1 MSALPLLTV
10 GLVIEKDGSLLEC
23 VTDLGERFQFKDL
36 VTGALVGLE
45 GGEILKGIALQTIR
59 VGESKVA
66 PNYVEVLEDEGEQ
79 RSYIQLSAGNQ
90 RKLDIRL
97 TYIKGIVKRGITR
110 GQLKFLAEAADEITK
125 EINSSQLL
133 KDEKPYVS
141 PSVQTL
147 NRWMVLYEK
156 NRKQIAAL
164 IPKTAFRES
173 SKRIDPE
180 SEKLIREVFETKL
193 FGEGIGRIPDLLSHY
208 DELLDEYNNYQLA
221 VGGVP
226 LNAIGRSTLIRRFN
240 DIPSYDR
247 DVAINGVQAARVNH
261 RVAKG
266 HLPSEFALQFVE
278 SDHGQLDL
286 YVIDDLLFVP
296 LGIPWITIFRDRH
309 TGIVLGFYISFRKTS
324 LQSIFGALRHSITPH
339 ARVSELWSDI
349 TEYWPS
355 GFGYTY
361 VSDRGADYLAP
372 RYRLAIRQFG
382 SDVQYAARRTP
393 WHKGPIERFI
403 GTANKGLVETLPGK
417 TYPFRMAPPHYD
429 ARKQAVI
436 RFSTLVYLLNKWVA
450 QHYHLKAHSRKLD
463 SPLRRWEKSVSEMP
477 IPVPPS
483 PQAFLVLTGEQ
494 HQRTLSQEGF
504 VHNWLNYTSPI
515 LEDICEQI
523 GRPKVTFIS
532 NPENLGYGMAIDPRT
547 SKPFRVDCMSP
558 EYANGLSEAMHQYI
572 RRSTKI
578 KLNRENADGVL
589 MQRKRE
595 IQEQLAEE
603 ILAKDSADKARLHQ
617 AAIRAGINSN
627 AVLNGKPKSVADILS
642 AVQRQAAPR
651 DTPPPTEQAGST
663 DVPHFACI

>member
-10 GLVIEKDGSLLEC
+10 GLVVEKDGALLEC
-23 VTDLGERFQFKDL
+23 VTDLGKRFQFKDL
-36 VTGALVGLE
+36 ATGALVGLE
-45 GGEILKGIALQTIR
+45 GDEILKGIAQQTIR
-59 VGESKVA
+59 VVESKVA
-66 PNYVEVLEDEGEQ
+66 PDYVNVLEGEDEQ
-79 RSYIQLSAGNQ
+79 KSYIELSARNQ

-97 TYIKGIVKRGITR
+97 TYIKGMLKRGITR
-110 GQLKFLAEAADEITK
+110 GQLKFLAEAADEITQ

-147 NRWMVLYEK
+147 NRWMARYEK
-156 NRKQIAAL
+156 ARKQIAAL
-164 IPKTAFRES
+164 IPKTAFRETAN
-173 SKRIDPE
+173 RVDPE
-180 SEKLIREVFETKL
+180 NEKLIQEVFETKL
-193 FGEGIGRIPDLLSHY
+193 FGEGVGDIPELLSHY
-208 DELLDEYNNYQLA
+208 YELRDEFNNHQLA
-221 VGGVP
+221 VGGARLKAV
-226 LNAIGRSTLIRRFN
+226 GRSTLIRRFN
-240 DIPSYDR
+240 AIPSYDR

-278 SDHGQLDL
+278 TDHGQLDL
-286 YVIDDLLFVP
+286 YAIDDLLFVP
-296 LGIPWITIFRDRH
+296 LGIPWITIFRDRY
-309 TGIVLGFYISFRKTS
+309 TGIVLGFYVSFRKTS

-339 ARVSELWSDI
+339 DRVRELWPDI

-361 VSDRGADYLAP
+361 VSDRGADFLSP

-382 SDVQYAARRTP
+382 SDVDYAARRTP

-403 GTANKGLVETLPGK
+403 GTTNKGFVETLPGK
-417 TYPFRMAPPHYD
+417 TYPFRKAPPGYD
-429 ARKQAVI
+429 ARKQAVV

-450 QHYHLKAHSRKLD
+450 QHYHLKAHSRKLA
-463 SPLRRWEKSVSEMP
+463 SPLSRWEKSVSEMP
-477 IPVPPS
+477 IPLPPG
-483 PQAFLVLTGEQ
+483 PEAFLVLTGEQ
-494 HQRTLSQEGF
+494 YQHKLSPEGF

-515 LEDICEQI
+515 LKDICDQK

-547 SKPFRVDCMSP
+547 SKPFRVDCMSSG
-558 EYANGLSEAMHQYI
+558 YANGLSEAMHQYI

-578 KLNRENADGVL
+578 KLNRENAEGVL
-589 MQRKRE
+589 TQRKRE

-617 AAIRAGINSN
+617 AAIRSGINSS
-627 AVLNGKPKSVADILS
+627 AVLDGKPKSVADILS

-651 DTPPPTEQAGST
+651 DNPLPTEQVGST

>member
-1 MSALPLLTV
+1 MGTLPLLTV
-10 GLVIEKDGSLLEC
+10 GLVIEKEGAQLEC
-23 VTDLGERFQFKDL
+23 VTDLGKQFQFKDL
-36 VTGALVGLE
+36 KTGALENLTMDQ
-45 GGEILKGIALQTIR
+45 ILIGIAQKTISFR
-59 VGESKVA
+59 ESRVA
-66 PNYVEVLEDEGEQ
+66 PNYVETFEQ
-79 RSYIQLSAGNQ
+79 EAEQKSFIELSAKNL
-90 RKLDIRL
+90 RKLDIRS
-97 TYIKGIVKRGITR
+97 TYIAGIEKRGISR
-110 GQLKFLAEAADEITK
+110 GQLKFLAEAADEITR
-125 EINSSQLL
+125 EINNSLL
-133 KDEKPYVS
+133 LENEKPYAP

-147 NRWMVLYEK
+147 NRWMARYEK
-156 NRKQIAAL
+156 ARKEINAL
-164 IPKTAFRES
+164 IPKTALREA

-180 SEKLIREVFETKL
+180 NEKLIQEVFETKL
-193 FGEGIGRIPDLLSHY
+193 FEEGVGRVPEFLSHY
-208 DELLDEYNNYQLA
+208 DDLLEECNNNKIAHGWAPLQA
-221 VGGVP
+221 V
-226 LNAIGRSTLIRRFN
+226 GRSTLVRRFKE
-240 DIPSYDR
+240 IPSYDR
-247 DVAINGVQAARVNH
+247 DLAIYGEQVARVNH

-278 SDHGQLDL
+278 IDHGQLDL
-286 YVIDDLLFVP
+286 YAIDDLLFVP
-296 LGIPWITIFRDRH
+296 LGIPWITILRDRH
-309 TGIVLGFYISFRKTS
+309 TGIVLGFYISFRQTS

-339 ARVSELWSDI
+339 IRVKELWSDI

-361 VSDRGADYLAP
+361 VSDRGADFLSP

-382 SDVQYAARRTP
+382 SDVNYAARRTP

-403 GTANKGLVETLPGK
+403 GTTNNVLVETLPGK
-417 TYPFRMAPPHYD
+417 TYPFRKAPPNYD

-450 QHYHLKAHSRKLD
+450 QHYHLKAHSRKLA
-463 SPLRRWEKSVSEMP
+463 SPLSRWEKSVSEMP
-477 IPVPPS
+477 IPLPPGPES
-483 PQAFLVLTGEQ
+483 FLVLTGEQ
-494 HQRTLSQEGF
+494 HQRKLSQEGL

-515 LEDICEQI
+515 LEDICEQL
-523 GRPKVTFIS
+523 GRPDITYIS

-558 EYANGLSEAMHQYI
+558 NYANGLSEAMHQYI
-572 RRSTKI
+572 RRSTKV
-578 KLNRENADGVL
+578 KLNRENAEAVL

-627 AVLNGKPKSVADILS
+627 AVLDGKPKSVADILS

-651 DTPPPTEQAGST
+651 DSPPPSEQVGST

>member
-1 MSALPLLTV
+1 MCALPLLTV
-10 GLVIEKDGSLLEC
+10 GLVIERDGALLEC

-36 VTGALVGLE
+36 TTGVLVGLE
-45 GGEILKGIALQTIR
+45 VDEILKGIALQTIR
-59 VGESKVA
+59 VCESKVA
-66 PNYVEVLEDEGEQ
+66 PDYVDVFENEEEE
-79 RSYIQLSAGNQ
+79 RSYIELSAKNQ
-90 RKLDIRL
+90 RRLDIRL
-97 TYIKGIVKRGITR
+97 AYIKGIEKRGITR
-110 GQLKFLAEAADEITK
+110 GQLNFLAEASNEITQ

-147 NRWMVLYEK
+147 NRWMARYEK
-156 NRKQIAAL
+156 NRQQIAAL
-164 IPKTAFRES
+164 IPKTAFRETA
-173 SKRIDPE
+173 KRIDPE
-180 SEKLIREVFETKL
+180 NEKLIQEVFDTKL
-193 FGEGIGRIPDLLSHY
+193 FGEGVGRIPDLLSHY
-208 DELLDEYNNYQLA
+208 DDLLDEYNNNQRA

-226 LNAIGRSTLIRRFN
+226 LLSVGPSTLIRRFYE
-240 DIPSYDR
+240 ISSYER

-278 SDHGQLDL
+278 TDHGQLDL
-286 YVIDDLLFVP
+286 YAIDDLLFVP
-296 LGIPWITIFRDRH
+296 LGVPWITIFRDRH

-339 ARVSELWSDI
+339 CRVRELWPDI

-355 GFGYTY
+355 GFGYIY
-361 VSDRGADYLAP
+361 VSDRGADYLSP

-417 TYPFRMAPPHYD
+417 TYPFRKAPPHYD

-450 QHYHLKAHSRKLD
+450 QHYHLKAHSRKLA
-463 SPLRRWEKSVSEMP
+463 SPLSRWEKSISEMP
-477 IPVPPS
+477 IPLPPGPES
-483 PQAFLVLTGEQ
+483 FLVLTGEQ
-494 HQRTLSQEGF
+494 HQRKLSQEGF

-515 LEDICEQI
+515 LEDICEQM
-523 GRPKVTFIS
+523 GRPEITFIS

-558 EYANGLSEAMHQYI
+558 DYANGLSEAMHQYI

-578 KLNRENADGVL
+578 KLNRENAHGVL

-627 AVLNGKPKSVADILS
+627 AVLDGKPKSVADILS
-642 AVQRQAAPR
+642 AVQRQATPR
-651 DTPPPTEQAGST
+651 DNPLPTEQVGST